1 MGHRGRIVNLHNVFG
16 LVLASFFLLGNAT
29 AFAQVDDQ
37 VSDQADVWAQVERQW
52 NAAEKND
59 VKWIDSML
67 TEDFSGWNKSSPAPR
82 NKASTRMWTRFDNE
96 ISQMVAHELY
106 PLSIVV
112 NDNVAIAH
120 YLYSSASKQKGKDGK
135 VETENGRYTDIL
147 VRTDDGWK
155 FIAWSGGSDD

>member
-1 MGHRGRIVNLHNVFG
+1 MGHQGRIVNLHNVFR
-16 LVLASFFLLGNAT
+16 LVLASIFLLGIAT
-29 AFAQVDDQ
+29 ASAQVDDQ
-37 VSDQADVWAQVERQW
+37 VSDQADVWSQIERQW

-67 TEDFSGWNKSSPAPR
+67 TEDFSGWGKSSPAPR

-120 YLYSSASKQKGKDGK
+120 YLYSSATRQKGKDGK
-135 VETENGRYTDIL
+135 IETENGRYTDIL